1 MRCWWR
7 LSLAS
12 RNPIADGAFRSSK
25 SNVGRDRLLSRS
37 VKRSRVLR
45 YLLAIGVVV
54 LATIGTFFVYPW
66 IEPSIS
72 LLFFVAIVVP
82 AIYGGYGPALLSTVL
97 STAAL
102 AYFFVPPRYSLSI
115 GIDDAVRLAVF
126 VAVALPTAWVSAT
139 RRHALEAQRRSLV
152 ELQSAIDTLRKVSGW
167 PLLISADSTVSL
179 LRMLRHAATV
189 VGAQRAIVGWEAEDE
204 PWLYVADSAQVAE
217 VVTRHE
223 EGELPSLIAQRAGT
237 AAILSAAFE
246 TEHLSGRVFFVDVE
260 RATSESTA
268 AIDLVAREVGNSLD
282 QLYLAE
288 RLRQVAVRE
297 DRLKLSRD
305 LHDGVLQA
313 LTGIRLELQ
322 TIAEEP
328 GVSSDAHD
336 RLIAIERALSI
347 EQRELRLFIDELQP
361 GRTAPIATGPI
372 AQVFTD
378 MVRRLSAEWKTPI
391 AVRVSPPDLALP
403 QTIEQPI
410 RLMVHEAIVNALR
423 HAHPSRVSVGV
434 DRGDRELRIVIS
446 DDGHGFPFKGTLT
459 HDELRAA
466 NAGPTS
472 LRERV
477 NALDGRLS
485 IESTSAG
492 SRVELALP
500 LV

>member
-1 MRCWWR
+1 M
-7 LSLAS
+7 
-12 RNPIADGAFRSSK
+12 
-25 SNVGRDRLLSRS
+25 
-37 VKRSRVLR
+37 
-45 YLLAIGVVV
+45 
-54 LATIGTFFVYPW
+54 ATLGTFLIYPW

-72 LLFFVAIVVP
+72 LLFFLAVVLP
-82 AIYGGYGPALLSTVL
+82 GIYGGYGPALLSTVL
-97 STAAL
+97 STASL
-102 AYFFVPPRYSLSI
+102 AYFFVPPRFTLDI
-115 GIDDAVRLAVF
+115 GIDDGVRLAVF
-126 VAVALPTAWVSAT
+126 VSVALATAWLSAA
-139 RRHALEAQRRSLV
+139 RRRALEAQRQSLV
-152 ELQSAIDTLRKVSGW
+152 GLQSAIDTLRKVSGW
-167 PLLISADSTVSL
+167 PVLISADSTASL
-179 LRMLRHAATV
+179 VRMLRHAATV
-189 VGAQRAIVGWEAEDE
+189 VGAQRTIVGWEAEDE
-204 PWLYVADSAQVAE
+204 PWLYVADSAQPGE

-223 EGELPSLIAQRAGT
+223 AGELQRLIAQRAGD
-237 AAILSAAFE
+237 AATLSAAFE
-246 TEHLSGRVFFVDVE
+246 TEHLSGRVFFGGVE
-260 RATSESTA
+260 QATAESTV

-313 LTGIRLELQ
+313 LTGIRLEMQ
-322 TIAEEP
+322 AIADEP

-336 RLIAIERALSI
+336 RLRALERALAI

-434 DRGDRELRIVIS
+434 DRSDRELRIVVS

-477 NALDGRLS
+477 SALDGRLS

-500 LV
+500 LA